1 MANGNGKPRPGD
13 TNHDEEI
20 ARAMQRQFQLSEK
33 AKQRAVARQSTPQA
47 NPRRSPPANRKAPP
61 VNPRAPPANQQRAPQ
76 ANGRGPPANRVGNQ
90 QRVKKVPPNRKNPL
104 GASGISTIAVNADD
118 GNLPGHVVAT
128 ESRDRGPLPFSVVAV
143 PGKKK
148 KKPKGGRPRS
158 SRPGARAALI
168 PTGGRDIEEE
178 KMEIDDEV
186 YAQQMQMSFRSGEDF
201 HDDIGNDDIG
211 NESLVK
217 GPAISDVEYA
227 RRLEQE
233 LRDQQVAEQLQS
245 ILDQKERTAR
255 IKSEKMVNGVPV
267 GDDDFDGKQ
276 RRCSKK
282 NTGYSTM
289 TFILTLGVIG
299 ALFIA
304 FSGGNGTGWGGG
316 IFPDNDPFNDANPGD
331 PNRWRIASKN
341 GLKMTMLNALDA
353 RWQTFFDIAII
364 DWDSGIPDSVTLFTE
379 DVSFDKD
386 CDRVRD
392 KVKVCNGDY
401 GLQDWK
407 GICKVYLEFG
417 YISAATVQLNDF
429 FFKDNANPD
438 DMQYTMC
445 HELGHSLG
453 LQHTDEDFFNKDLG
467 NCMDYSTNP
476 GANMRPDDGNFQ
488 VLFSLYGEVNFNT
501 AEDQAARDSMNI
513 PGTRFLKEEA
523 NLSSASEFED
533 ATADVS
539 TDSWWRKL
547 LKPSPSSG
555 RMKLLYESKFS
566 KLHAQDLGNGRT
578 VLVHKILP

>member
-1 MANGNGKPRPGD
+1 MAYRNGMPPPGD
-13 TNHDEEI
+13 TNHDEQI
-20 ARAMQRQFQLSEK
+20 ARAIQRQFHIAEK
-33 AKQRAVARQSTPQA
+33 AKQRAQPPARQTTPQA

-61 VNPRAPPANQQRAPQ
+61 VNPRSPPTNHQRAPQ
-76 ANGRGPPANRVGNQ
+76 TNGRGPPENRVAQQ
-90 QRVKKVPPNRKNPL
+90 QRVKKAPPNRRIPMR
-104 GASGISTIAVNADD
+104 ASGMSTMAVNEDD
-118 GNLPGHVVAT
+118 GHLPGHVVAT
-128 ESRDRGPLPFSVVAV
+128 ERRDRGPLPFSVVAV

-148 KKPKGGRPRS
+148 KKKSKGER

-168 PTGGRDIEEE
+168 PTGRDIEEE

-186 YAQQMQMSFRSGEDF
+186 YAQQLQMSFRSGENF
-201 HDDIGNDDIG
+201 HDDIGN
-211 NESLVK
+211 ESRIKK
-217 GPAISDVEYA
+217 GPDISDVEYA

-245 ILDQKERTAR
+245 ILDQKERTAWN
-255 IKSEKMVNGVPV
+255 KNEKVVNGVPV
-267 GDDDFDGKQ
+267 GKDPFPGNR

-289 TFILTLGVIG
+289 TVILTLGVIG

-331 PNRWRIASKN
+331 PNRWRIASKT

-353 RWQTFFDIAII
+353 RWQTFFDIAVV
-364 DWDSGIPDSVTLFTE
+364 DWDSGIPDAVSLTTTP
-379 DVSFDKD
+379 VSFDKG
-386 CDRVRD
+386 CDRVRN

-401 GLQDWK
+401 GVQDWK

-429 FFKDNANPD
+429 FFKDNADPD

-453 LQHTDEDFFNKDLG
+453 LQHTDEDFYNKDLG

-476 GANMRPDDGNFQ
+476 SANMRPDDGLFQ
-488 VLFSLYGEVNFNT
+488 LLFSLYGEVNFNA
-501 AEDQAARDSMNI
+501 AENQVARDSMNI
-513 PGTRFLKEEA
+513 PGTRFLKEQA
-523 NLSSASEFED
+523 NLSSALEFED
-533 ATADVS
+533 ATANVS
-539 TDSWWRKL
+539 TDSWWGKL

-555 RMKLLYESKFS
+555 RIKLLYESKFS
-566 KLHAQDLGNGRT
+566 KFHAQDLGNGRT